1 MREGPKA
8 YLQAAAAYVWRLLKQ
23 TVYKYIETDGELRA
37 ASFAYYAFFALF
49 PLVLLFVSLG
59 SWVLQGNEEEVTR
72 KILAVA
78 EDYIPVTQNG
88 ENLIASTIE
97 GVVHS
102 RGTAGLVA
110 VLALVWSSLRFF
122 QALVMGVNQAW
133 GMEAYSWWRLPIK
146 NLGMVLITAST
157 LFLGVVTPVV
167 MKAIETYWRT
177 LNIYGWE
184 VVEFFFSL
192 ARLVLPS
199 VILFYGL
206 IMFYKYAPRKKIR
219 FKEVLMSAIVVTV
232 GLQLLSK
239 GFVLYADNF
248 GRFNRLYG
256 TLGSVVAV
264 LMWIYLSGSV
274 LIFGGCLSAAQAQ
287 LKHEDGAGGGSHEI

>member
-1 MREGPKA
+1 MRARPMEIIKA
-8 YLQAAAAYVWRLLKQ
+8 AVCYLWRLLKR

-49 PLVLLFVSLG
+49 PLMLLFVSIG
-59 SWVLQGNEEEVTR
+59 SWVLQGSEEEVTQ

-78 EDYIPVTQNG
+78 ENYIPVTQDG

-97 GVVHS
+97 GVVRS

-146 NLGMVLITAST
+146 NLVMVAITAST

-167 MKAIETYWRT
+167 MKAIETYWQG
-177 LNIYGWE
+177 LNIYGYE

-192 ARLVLPS
+192 TRLVLPS

-219 FKEVLMSAIVVTV
+219 FGEVFVAAIVVTI

-239 GFVLYADNF
+239 GFVLYADNI

-274 LIFGGCLSAAQAQ
+274 LIFGGCLSAAQAEEAAERLARAQ
-287 LKHEDGAGGGSHEI
+287 KE